1 MSTFP
6 GSPRILKGGLVLL
19 DPDTFTVLPN
29 GIIVLQYNPDTLSRT
44 LKIKGAEEGG
54 DRSEALRLTGPPV
67 ETFKL
72 DAEIDATDQLEVPD
86 QNPNTVQ
93 NGIFPQ
99 LSALETIVYP
109 ASATLQNNFNLSQAG
124 TLEIMPVLAPLT
136 LFVWSANRIV
146 PVRITD
152 FSITEE
158 AFDPA
163 LNPIRA
169 KVSLG
174 MRVLSIDDLYFNDK
188 GGSLY
193 MVYQQQ
199 KETLARMYQGGIV
212 QRPRNSRYSMSNGI
226 PTDPVQAM
234 LAQTSLQRNLFT
246 ATSRYYGID
255 TETLVASDGTMI
267 VYVKRRFLPSPDRFQ
282 LLAGT
287 HGDSGRAAGQ
297 HRRQISWRSRTVL
310 APCRRQ
316 RRHAAG
322 GTGRKPSD
330 EKLQITLPEGI
341 TGSSL

>member
-1 MSTFP
+1 VITFP

-44 LKIKGAEEGG
+44 LKIQGAEEGG
-54 DRSEALRLTGPPV
+54 DRSEALRLKGPPV

-99 LSALETIVYP
+99 LAALETIVYP
-109 ASATLQNNFNLSQAG
+109 ASTTLQNNFNLSQAG
-124 TLEIMPVLAPLT
+124 TLEIMPALAPLS

-158 AFDPA
+158 AFDPT

-174 MRVLSIDDLYFNDK
+174 MRVLSIDDLNFNDK

-199 KETLARMYQGGIV
+199 KETLARMYQGGSFNALGI
-212 QRPRNSRYSMSNGI
+212 RGI
-226 PTDPVQAM
+226 P
-234 LAQTSLQRNLFT
+234 
-246 ATSRYYGID
+246 
-255 TETLVASDGTMI
+255 
-267 VYVKRRFLPSPDRFQ
+267 
-282 LLAGT
+282 
-287 HGDSGRAAGQ
+287 
-297 HRRQISWRSRTVL
+297 
-310 APCRRQ
+310 
-316 RRHAAG
+316 
-322 GTGRKPSD
+322 
-330 EKLQITLPEGI
+330 
-341 TGSSL
+341 